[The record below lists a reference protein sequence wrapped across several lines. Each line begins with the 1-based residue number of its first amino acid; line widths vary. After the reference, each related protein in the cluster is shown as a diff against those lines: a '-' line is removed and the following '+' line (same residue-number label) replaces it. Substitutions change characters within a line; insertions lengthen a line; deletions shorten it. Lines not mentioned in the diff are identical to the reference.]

1 MARGSTLNQL
11 LIDLRAELRR
21 AAAPD
26 DTASL
31 MVTLNHVYDTL
42 YLTND
47 WPFLNTQFTPI
58 TLNAG
63 QRYYDFPTGL
73 NPDRVISQ
81 KVYWSSNYS
90 DVERGISE
98 ADYNS
103 FDPAQNQR
111 SSPMLKWDVR
121 FTGTTEQIEV
131 WPIPDGT
138 AQSLHF
144 YGTYKIDR
152 LVNLADTCKLDDFLV
167 VLGAATELLP
177 KDSADKE
184 TKSQL
189 FKERLRMLK
198 VRANAAGG
206 PRFTNGLGVDTA
218 QKVHPRAV
226 VRISGG

>member
-11 LIDLRAELRR
+11 LISLRAELRR

-31 MVTLNHVYDTL
+31 TATLNHVYDTL
-42 YLTND
+42 YLTTD

-73 NPDRVISQ
+73 DPDRVISS
-81 KVYWSSNYS
+81 KVYWSSTYS

-121 FTGTTEQIEV
+121 FTGTNEQIEV
-131 WPIPDGT
+131 WPIPDDT

-144 YGTYKIDR
+144 YGTYAISK
-152 LVNLADTCKLDDFLV
+152 LVNLTDTCKLDDYLV
-167 VLGAATELLP
+167 VLGAAVELSP

-184 TKSQL
+184 TKQGL
-189 FKERLRMLK
+189 FTERKRLLT
-198 VRANAAGG
+198 VRANSAGASG
-206 PRFTNGLGVDTA
+206 FTNGLGGE
-218 QKVHPRAV
+218 QREKLHPRAV